1 MTEDRT
7 SAPAPGV
14 YTPPQE
20 RSTHG
25 CSSGAA
31 EEHPRSKEHPVDEKA
46 VYDLTV
52 ELNQRLDKA
61 MADYKA
67 RQERTKAQRAEFARR
82 RAAGLIQRYAAKAAR
97 NRRAQQDE
105 TG

>member
-1 MTEDRT
+1 MIENRT

-31 EEHPRSKEHPVDEKA
+31 EEHPRSKEHFAPTDWEARLAEA
-46 VYDLTV
+46 VAK
-52 ELNQRLDKA
+52 NQ
-61 MADYKA
+61 
-67 RQERTKAQRAEFARR
+67 Q
-82 RAAGLIQRYAAKAAR
+82 
-97 NRRAQQDE
+97 RRAQQRAE
-105 TG
+105 RAEKAERRNYGLAQRHARKLARNRQEKQP